1 MALTPRDKRVLMIGG
16 GVVGA
21 ALLLFLVF
29 NVLGGN
35 GGEETAAPP
44 APAPGELPTV
54 APSPTE
60 SPSEV
65 VNFSGRD
72 PFSAPPAL
80 ASAATSAAPVDAAA
94 GDAAAGD
101 AGTGDTT
108 STIAPPADTGTFSPA
123 PTGTGTGT
131 PSGTHT
137 PKPEPTC
144 KNTRKTEC
152 RDVGNHTV
160 EILKVYTK
168 HHKLFADVKVDEK
181 KEYKGL
187 KQGDRFAHNFK
198 LVGFNDQ
205 KCPRFIFGEEA
216 FTLCEQRKRR

>member
-1 MALTPRDKRVLMIGG
+1 MALSPRDKRVLMIGG

-21 ALLLFLVF
+21 ALVLFLAL
-29 NVLGGN
+29 NVLGG

-54 APSPTE
+54 APSPTQ

-80 ASAATSAAPVDAAA
+80 VSAATSAAPVDGGGA
-94 GDAAAGD
+94 DT
-101 AGTGDTT
+101 GTDGAT
-108 STIAPPADTGTFSPA
+108 SSTLAPPADTGTFTP
-123 PTGTGTGT
+123 PTNGGTGTGTGG
-131 PSGTHT
+131 PSPTHT

-144 KNTRKTEC
+144 KNKRKTEC

-160 EILKVYTK
+160 EIRRVYSK

-205 KCPRFIFGEEA
+205 KCPRFVFGEEA
-216 FTLCEQRKRR
+216 FTLCEQHKGH

>member
-1 MALTPRDKRVLMIGG
+1 MALTPRDKKVLMIGG

-21 ALLLFLVF
+21 ALVLFLVF
-29 NVLGGN
+29 NVLGGG

-44 APAPGELPTV
+44 ALAPGELPTV

-80 ASAATSAAPVDAAA
+80 ASAATSAAPVDGGA
-94 GDAAAGD
+94 D
-101 AGTGDTT
+101 AGTDGTT
-108 STIAPPADTGTFSPA
+108 STSTLAPPADTGTFSPPA
-123 PTGTGTGT
+123 TGGTGTSPPPT
-131 PSGTHT
+131 KP

-160 EILKVYTK
+160 EILRVYMRR
-168 HHKLFADVKVDEK
+168 HKLFADVKVDEK
-181 KEYKGL
+181 KEYKEL
-187 KQGDRFAHNFK
+187 TQGDRFAHNFK

-216 FTLCEQRKRR
+216 FTLCEQHKGR

>member
-1 MALTPRDKRVLMIGG
+1 MALSPRDKRVLMIGG

-21 ALLLFLVF
+21 VLLLFLVF
-29 NVLGGN
+29 NVLGGG

-60 SPSEV
+60 SPSQV

-80 ASAATSAAPVDAAA
+80 ASAATSAAPVDAGGA
-94 GDAAAGD
+94 DT
-101 AGTGDTT
+101 GTGGTT
-108 STIAPPADTGTFSPA
+108 STSIAPPADTGTFSP
-123 PTGTGTGT
+123 PGTGGTGTGT
-131 PSGTHT
+131 PSATHT

-144 KNTRKTEC
+144 KGKRKTEC

-160 EILKVYTK
+160 EIRRVYSK

-205 KCPRFIFGEEA
+205 KCPRFVFGEEA
-216 FTLCEQRKRR
+216 FTLCEQRKGH

>member
-1 MALTPRDKRVLMIGG
+1 MALSPRDKRVLMIGG

-21 ALLLFLVF
+21 AILLFLVF
-29 NVLGGN
+29 NVLGGG

-60 SPSEV
+60 SPSQV

-80 ASAATSAAPVDAAA
+80 ASAATSAAPVDGGGA
-94 GDAAAGD
+94 DT
-101 AGTGDTT
+101 GTGGTTT
-108 STIAPPADTGTFSPA
+108 STSIAPPADTGTFSP
-123 PTGTGTGT
+123 PGTGGTGTGT
-131 PSGTHT
+131 PPPTHT

-144 KNTRKTEC
+144 KGKRNTEC

-160 EILKVYTK
+160 EIRRVYSK

-216 FTLCEQRKRR
+216 FTLCEQRKGH

>member
-1 MALTPRDKRVLMIGG
+1 MIGG

-21 ALLLFLVF
+21 ALVLFLVF
-29 NVLGGN
+29 NVLGGG

-54 APSPTE
+54 APSPSA

-80 ASAATSAAPVDAAA
+80 ASAATSAAPVDAAG
-94 GDAAAGD
+94 GDG
-101 AGTGDTT
+101 GTGDTT
-108 STIAPPADTGTFSPA
+108 STIAPPADTGTFTPPA
-123 PTGTGTGT
+123 TGGTGTGTGS
-131 PSGTHT
+131 PSPTHT

-152 RDVGNHTV
+152 REVGNHTV
-160 EILKVYTK
+160 EILRVYMRR
-168 HHKLFADVKVDEK
+168 HKPFADVKVDEK
-181 KEYKGL
+181 KEYKEL
-187 KQGDRFAHNFK
+187 RQGDRFAHNFK

-205 KCPRFIFGEEA
+205 NCPRFIFGEEA
-216 FTLCEQRKRR
+216 FTLCEQHKRR